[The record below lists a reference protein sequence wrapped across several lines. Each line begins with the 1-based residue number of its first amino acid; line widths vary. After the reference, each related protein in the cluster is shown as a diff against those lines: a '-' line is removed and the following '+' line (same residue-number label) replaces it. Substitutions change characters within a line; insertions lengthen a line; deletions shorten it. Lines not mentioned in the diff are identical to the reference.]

1 MAKRYLD
8 LCSLKDARDRMKQSF
23 ISPGR
28 HEIIPLAEAVG
39 RVTAEPL
46 YATYPVPEVNIAAM
60 DGIAVKSRDTTGAQD
75 QKPKQITDFVYV
87 NTGRIVPPS
96 YDAVIMIEDTWI
108 EGDAC
113 QIRKA
118 AHAWQHV
125 RHAGEDIKEGEL
137 IIPEG
142 HQIRPFD
149 VGAIATYGIVRLRV
163 RSVNVGIIPTGSEL
177 VTPGVRPAPGQ
188 VVESNTLLAQ
198 AYLSEM
204 GARCTRYRIVPDDPD
219 LIAGTLC
226 DALSEN
232 DFVVI
237 SAGSSA
243 GTRDYTPEVITSLGE
258 MIFHGVTIKPGKPVM
273 MGKINGK
280 PVLGMPGYPLAA
292 QTVIREFAA
301 PLLTMWG
308 LSMPVHHMVPV
319 QIAQNLTS
327 DPGYDEFIPV
337 SIGIVNNKNWA
348 VSNPR
353 GSGIQMAVVRS
364 NGYIHIPAEL
374 EGYETGQN
382 MTGYL
387 TVSPDILDRS
397 LLFVGVRDPA
407 LDELSNLI
415 ASKNLMIHCC
425 NAGNIGGALSLRRNS
440 CHVAPMNIPSLDQSW
455 QNPYFKL
462 INDIDITRIHIGEIR
477 QGLASMD
484 GSTFDEI
491 TSLRFLNRQKGSTCR
506 LLLDELICRHSL
518 DRSLIDG
525 YDIEMGSHHALA
537 AAIRNGYADAGFCSS
552 GIAKAYGLAFI
563 PMASESYELVMRT
576 PAYSEDRIQ
585 EMLQII
591 RSPQFRARI
600 ERIGGYLIDKIGS
613 VTRTSPKETREECH
627 APTDGMMIS

>member
-1 MAKRYLD
+1 MVKRYLD
-8 LCSLKDARDRMKQSF
+8 LCSLKDARERMKQSF
-23 ISPGR
+23 VPPNR

-60 DGIAVKSRDTTGAQD
+60 DGIAVKSRDTAGAQD
-75 QKPKQITDFVYV
+75 QKPKKITDFVYV

-108 EGDAC
+108 EGDRC
-113 QIRKA
+113 QIRKP
-118 AHAWQHV
+118 AHAWQHI

-142 HQIRPFD
+142 HRIRPFD
-149 VGAIATYGIVRLRV
+149 IGAIATYGIARVRV

-177 VTPGVRPAPGQ
+177 VTLGVRPAPGQ

-198 AYLSEM
+198 AFLSEM
-204 GARCTRYRIVPDDPD
+204 GATCTRYRIVPDDID
-219 LIAGTLC
+219 LIADTLRS
-226 DALSEN
+226 ALDEN
-232 DFVVI
+232 DFVLI

-243 GTRDYTPEVITSLGE
+243 GTRDYTPEVISSLGE

-292 QTVIREFAA
+292 QTVVREFAA
-301 PLLTMWG
+301 PLLEMWG
-308 LSMPVHHMVPV
+308 LAGPVHNHVPV
-319 QIAQNLTS
+319 RIAQNLTS
-327 DPGYDEFIPV
+327 DLGYDEFIPV
-337 SIGIVNNKNWA
+337 SIGKVQDRYWA

-364 NGYIHIPAEL
+364 NGYIHIPAEQ
-374 EGYETGQN
+374 EGYETGQPV
-382 MTGYL
+382 TGYL

-407 LDELSNLI
+407 LDELNTHLSARN
-415 ASKNLMIHCC
+415 MTIHCC
-425 NAGNIGGALSLRRNS
+425 NAGNIGGALALCRNS

-455 QNPYFKL
+455 QNPYFKM
-462 INDIDITRIHIGEIR
+462 ISEIDITRVHIGEIR

-484 GSTFDEI
+484 GVTFDEI
-491 TSLRFLNRQKGSTCR
+491 TSIRFLNRQKGSTCR
-506 LLLDELICRHSL
+506 LLLDELIRRHSL
-518 DRSLIDG
+518 DRSQIDG
-525 YDIEMGSHHALA
+525 YDIEMKSHHALA

-576 PAYSEDRIQ
+576 PVYSEDRIQ

-591 RSPQFRARI
+591 RSPRFREQI
-600 ERIGGYLIDKIGS
+600 EKIGGYIIDKIGS
-613 VTRTSPKETREECH
+613 VTRTLPNKAKEEGQATV
-627 APTDGMMIS
+627 DGMMIS